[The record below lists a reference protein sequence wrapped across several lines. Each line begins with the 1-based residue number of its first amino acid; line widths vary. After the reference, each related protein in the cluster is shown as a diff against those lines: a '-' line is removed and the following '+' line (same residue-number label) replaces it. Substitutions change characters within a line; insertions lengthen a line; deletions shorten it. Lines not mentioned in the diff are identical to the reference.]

1 MSWLNVMA
9 KDVRSALK
17 ERTFIS
23 IVLLQLFVAGLA
35 SIITIGM
42 MVLYNP
48 MFLTANQAKVGLVG
62 DAPVLAGVLKPEK
75 RYKGLNDA
83 FEDFYAGEIDAIVYL
98 PEENTSEN
106 YITVYLP
113 KEEVVAIAATS
124 YLREKLMEYEARL
137 RSMNGIP
144 GKIPIKIY
152 SPDMREIEEPNGI
165 SSSFKFIYMV
175 LIPLLVITTALS
187 AGGLF
192 IDLMSEE
199 VESRTAHVLLS
210 TPLRPWEIIAGKVA
224 AALALS
230 AFLTPVWLVLLMV
243 NGIDIARPELVLVL
257 TLSMSSLFVAVACF
271 SSLSGDRERSQLV
284 FSLAIVGLL
293 PLFYISPFMP
303 SGLIARVSAGS
314 YFLSVEIALYVAISA
329 LLLIL
334 GVNVLEKKVKEAG
347 EQESGR
353 GQ

>member
-1 MSWLNVMA
+1 MV
-9 KDVRSALK
+9 KDVKSALK

-35 SIITIGM
+35 SVITIGM
-42 MVLYNP
+42 LVLYNP
-48 MFLTANQAKVGLVG
+48 TFLTANQAKVGLVG

-75 RYKGLNDA
+75 RYNRLDEA
-83 FEDFYAGEIDAIVYL
+83 FEDFYAGKIDAIVYL
-98 PEENTSEN
+98 PRENTSEN
-106 YITVYLP
+106 FITIYLP

-124 YLREKLMEYEARL
+124 YLREKLMDYEAKL

-144 GKIPIKIY
+144 GKIPIRIY
-152 SPDMREIEEPNGI
+152 SPEMKEIEEPNGI

-192 IDLMSEE
+192 IDLISEE

-210 TPLRPWEIIAGKVA
+210 TPLRPWEIVVGKVA

-230 AFLTPVWLVLLMV
+230 AFLTPVWLVLLMI
-243 NGIDIARPELVLVL
+243 NGIDIARPELVLAL
-257 TLSMSSLFVAVACF
+257 TLSMSTLFVAVACF
-271 SSLSGDRERSQLV
+271 SSLSGDRERAQLV
-284 FSLAIVGLL
+284 FSLTIVGLL
-293 PLFYISPFMP
+293 PLFYVSPFMP

-314 YFLSVEIALYVAISA
+314 YFLPAEIALYAAISVLSLVVGVKA
-329 LLLIL
+329 LEARVR
-334 GVNVLEKKVKEAG
+334 GAG
-347 EQESGR
+347 ELGSGR